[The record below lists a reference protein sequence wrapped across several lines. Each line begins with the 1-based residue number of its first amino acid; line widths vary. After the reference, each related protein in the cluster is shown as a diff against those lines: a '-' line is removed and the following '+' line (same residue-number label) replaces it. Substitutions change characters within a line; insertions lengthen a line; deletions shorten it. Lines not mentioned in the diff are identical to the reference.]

1 MRKKAMQYE
10 ELSQRYQAA
19 AEKLLPV
26 LSEVGEQTLKSKIII
41 ESDDPSPLT
50 GEFAPDH
57 EYPLLKVTL
66 ESTADGTYEHVF
78 LMDKSLA
85 GMIFSWME
93 GSEAPEEV
101 GAEHLDAVKE
111 MVAQVLGQLQAAFEG
126 EEFTFSV
133 GDVQLNEIA
142 SQEDLALPEEALVAA
157 YRFTHGKKRIKNLIT
172 HVVQGEL
179 AAEEVEGT
187 TAEEAPVEE
196 APAEEA
202 AAEEAPTEEAPAEEA
217 PAEEVAAEEA
227 PEETPEPV
235 EGLVTEDISP
245 DLPLEGAGELAGTE
259 DMAALFGGEEE
270 EGGVVEV
277 SPAELEEFPVTELGD
292 GKVRKI
298 DLLLD
303 VELDVSV
310 ELGRKVMYVEEI
322 LRLGKGSI
330 VELNKLAGEPVG
342 VLVNGKKLAEGEVVV
357 VEDHFGVRLTHLV
370 EPKER
375 IKSLGKEWPAPTPAD

>member
-1 MRKKAMQYE
+1 MQYD

-26 LSEVGEQTLKSKIII
+26 LSEVGKQTLQGKIII

-93 GSEAPEEV
+93 GSEAPDEV
-101 GAEHLDAVKE
+101 GDEHLDAVKE

-187 TAEEAPVEE
+187 TAEEAP
-196 APAEEA
+196 
-202 AAEEAPTEEAPAEEA
+202 AEEA

-227 PEETPEPV
+227 PEEVAAEEAPEETPEQV
-235 EGLVTEDISP
+235 EDLVTEDLSP
-245 DLPLEGAGELAGTE
+245 DLPLEGAGELAGME
-259 DMAALFGGEEE
+259 DTAALFGGEEG

-277 SPAELEEFPVTELGD
+277 SPAELEEFPVTGLGD

-322 LRLGKGSI
+322 LRLGKGSV
-330 VELNKLAGEPVG
+330 VELNKLAGEPVD

-375 IKSLGKEWPAPTPAD
+375 IKSLGK